1 MSLDYDNAL
10 EKFYKILKNNLIR
23 HKKKLNSNSV
33 LITLLKLTSN
43 VRFRI
48 LEESKVSSG
57 KISNIILKV
66 LIENRFIRVSDT
78 EIGKYYISPQGIWQ
92 IEEKQCII
100 SNETLLAFLSN
111 DWFKEIRKPIS
122 DKEKIILLSLLSTR
136 TFSINSSADLKKDDR
151 SLECWKEIIESSFD
165 FLKRNKIINSLKP
178 DLYRKKGTKGNEHD
192 VSHFF
197 RHSDKLPKKTMG
209 HFIAPGRQ
217 KYYLEITENGEVS
230 LEKLSYIYKLVFTDK
245 LSFDFIIEIKEFCCN
260 IAHEKSLFIFD
271 LDEHI
276 FSHPKYD
283 DVIYDA
289 LKNILL
295 NN

>member
-1 MSLDYDNAL
+1 MSLDYYNTL
-10 EKFYKILKNNLIR
+10 EKFYRLLKNNVIAY
-23 HKKKLNSNSV
+23 KKKLNNNSI
-33 LITLLKLTSN
+33 LLTLLKLTSN

-48 LEESKVSSG
+48 LEESKVPSG
-57 KISNIILKV
+57 KISNIVLKV
-66 LIENRFIRVSDT
+66 LIENKFIRVSDT
-78 EIGKYYISPQGIWQ
+78 EVEKYYISPQGIWQ
-92 IEEKQCII
+92 IEEKQGII
-100 SNETLLAFLSN
+100 SNETLLSFISN

-165 FLKRNKIINSLKP
+165 FLIRNKIINSLKSE
-178 DLYRKKGTKGNEHD
+178 LYRKKGTKGNEHD

-197 RHSDKLPKKTMG
+197 RHSDILPKKTMG
-209 HFIAPGRQ
+209 LFVAQRPQ
-217 KYYLEITENGEVS
+217 KYYLEITEKGEVS
-230 LEKLSYIYKLVFTDK
+230 LEKLSYIFKLVFTDK
-245 LSFDFIIEIKEFCCN
+245 LSFGFIKEIKEFCCN
-260 IAHEKSLFIFD
+260 IAHEKSLYIFD
-271 LDEHI
+271 LDKHI